1 MVPDDHKNQQQMNQY
16 DYKAKRT
23 LGVALTPDG
32 KYEDQL
38 QKLSVAT
45 VDWVQKL
52 NTALCLAFWFSCVF
66 TQLSLKGFLAP
77 LHQRP

>member
-45 VDWVQKL
+45 VDWVK
-52 NTALCLAFWFSCVF
+52 N
-66 TQLSLKGFLAP
+66 
-77 LHQRP
+77 